1 MKKVIKLTE
10 SNLHK
15 VIKRLVN
22 EQEDIFDEDS
32 EGKWLKDRFGE

>member
-1 MKKVIKLTE
+1 MRKTIKITE